1 MAVLRFFSF
10 IAWTAVFVVVLLFAI
25 KNTEPVTLRFYFD
38 AAWQTPLVLLVLAS
52 FVAGA
57 VFGVIA
63 CLPALARRRRE
74 TVSLRRELAVRQPGA
89 RGAAAAPPA
98 GAERGQLPDVPFAP

>member
-1 MAVLRFFSF
+1 LVVLRFFSF

-25 KNTEPVTLRFYFD
+25 KNAEPVTLRFYFG

-52 FVAGA
+52 FAAGA

-74 TVSLRRELAVRQPGA
+74 VVRLQKELDVRQP
-89 RGAAAAPPA
+89 AASGPAGPPA
-98 GAERGQLPDVPFAP
+98 GPQRASVPDAPSLP

>member
-38 AAWQTPLVLLVLAS
+38 VAWQTPLVLLVLAS

-63 CLPALARRRRE
+63 CLPTLARQRRD
-74 TVSLRRELAVRQPGA
+74 TLGLRRELALRQPGA
-89 RGAAAAPPA
+89 AAPA
-98 GAERGQLPDVPFAP
+98 GGERGRLPDDVPLVP